1 MVNEKQ
7 VLGIPY
13 GTRDFLPTEAAGKRT
28 IETKLAAL
36 FALWGYDEVV
46 TPTIEYFDTLTMDS
60 GRQLAPQLFKLFDKG
75 GKTLAL
81 RHEMTTPIARVVAS
95 RLKDAPLPLKLSY
108 ISSVFRS
115 EQSQMGRQCEF
126 YQAGVELIGSASAT
140 ADAEVLALAIQ
151 SLLRAG
157 LKDFSVC
164 LGQVEF
170 VTGIMQQYRLD
181 EQTQQT
187 LKEALEQHDLVAY
200 DATVASLDLAA
211 AAKQNLRQLPVLSG
225 GEETLQQAYASAL
238 GEQSRRALDNLSAIY
253 HLLASYGLEKYV
265 RFDLGLIRDFS
276 YYTGMVFEVYTAGL
290 GFPLAGGGR
299 YDHMLSDFGCACPA
313 TGFALGIERVLL
325 ALERQGIGAPEPAK
339 DVYIGYSAGQEA
351 AAVNRATSLRSE
363 GKVAE
368 LSLAPQTKAEAEA
381 SRHAKGYATLV
392 YLE

>member
-1 MVNEKQ
+1 MGNEKQ
-7 VLGIPY
+7 VLEIPY
-13 GTRDFLPTEAAGKRT
+13 GTRDYLPGEATGKRA
-28 IETKLAAL
+28 IETQLARL

-46 TPTIEYFDTLTMDS
+46 TPTIEYLDTLTMDS
-60 GRQLAPQLFKLFDKG
+60 GRSLSPQLFKLFDKG
-75 GKTLAL
+75 GRTLAL
-81 RHEMTTPIARVVAS
+81 RHEMTTPIARVVGS

-126 YQAGVELIGSASAT
+126 YQAGVELIGSASAA
-140 ADAEVLALAIQ
+140 ADAEVLALSIQ
-151 SLLRAG
+151 SLLRSG
-157 LKDFSVC
+157 LKKFQVC

-170 VTGIMQQYRLD
+170 AAGIMEQYRISED
-181 EQTQQT
+181 DQQT
-187 LKEALEQHDLVAY
+187 LKDALEQHDLVAY
-200 DATVASLDLAA
+200 DAAIDELPLAA
-211 AAKQNLRQLPVLSG
+211 AAKKNLRQLPVLSG
-225 GEETLQQAYASAL
+225 GEEVLTKAYSLAL
-238 GEQSRRALDNLSAIY
+238 GEKSRRALDNLSAVY
-253 HLLASYGLEKYV
+253 RLLAAYGVERFV

-368 LSLAPQTKAEAEA
+368 LALAPQTKAEAEA

>member
-1 MVNEKQ
+1 MDKER
-7 VLGIPY
+7 LTLEIPY
-13 GTRDFLPTEAAGKRT
+13 GMRDFLPTEAAEKRA
-28 IETKLAAL
+28 IEAELAAL
-36 FALWGYDEVV
+36 FAEWGYDEVV
-46 TPTIEYFDTLTMDS
+46 TPTIEYLDNLTLGAS
-60 GRQLAPQLFKLFDKG
+60 RALEPHLFKLFDKDNR
-75 GKTLAL
+75 TLAL

-368 LSLAPQTKAEAEA
+368 LSLAPQTKEEAEA

>member
-1 MVNEKQ
+1 
-7 VLGIPY
+7 
-13 GTRDFLPTEAAGKRT
+13 
-28 IETKLAAL
+28 
-36 FALWGYDEVV
+36 
-46 TPTIEYFDTLTMDS
+46 
-60 GRQLAPQLFKLFDKG
+60 
-75 GKTLAL
+75 
-81 RHEMTTPIARVVAS
+81 
-95 RLKDAPLPLKLSY
+95 
-108 ISSVFRS
+108 
-115 EQSQMGRQCEF
+115 MGRQCEF

-187 LKEALEQHDLVAY
+187 LKKALEQHDLVAY

-351 AAVNRATSLRSE
+351 AAVNRATNLRSE

>member
-1 MVNEKQ
+1 MGNEKQ
-7 VLGIPY
+7 VLEIPY
-13 GTRDFLPTEAAGKRT
+13 GTRDYLPGEATGKRT
-28 IETKLAAL
+28 IETQLARL

-46 TPTIEYFDTLTMDS
+46 TPTIEYLDTLTMDS
-60 GRQLAPQLFKLFDKG
+60 GRSLSPQLFKLFDKG
-75 GKTLAL
+75 GRTLAL
-81 RHEMTTPIARVVAS
+81 RHEMTTPIARVVGS

-126 YQAGVELIGSASAT
+126 YQAGVELIGSASAA

-151 SLLRAG
+151 SLLRSG
-157 LKDFSVC
+157 LKTFQVC

-170 VTGIMQQYRLD
+170 AAGIMEQYRLPA
-181 EQTQQT
+181 ESQEA

-200 DATVASLDLAA
+200 DAAVEKLPLAA
-211 AAKQNLRQLPVLSG
+211 AAKKNLRQLPVLSG
-225 GEETLQQAYASAL
+225 GEDVLTKAYGLAL
-238 GEQSRRALDNLSAIY
+238 GEKSRRALDNLSAVY
-253 HLLASYGLEKYV
+253 RLLAAYGVERFV

-325 ALERQGIGAPEPAK
+325 ALERQGLGAPAQAK
-339 DVYIGYSAGQEA
+339 DVFVAYAAGKEA
-351 AAVNRATSLRSE
+351 EAVNRASSLRSE
-363 GKVAE
+363 GKAAE
-368 LSLAPQTKAEAEA
+368 LALVPMTKDDAAAAQQE
-381 SRHAKGYATLV
+381 KGYAALV
-392 YLE
+392 YLA